1 MTKEQVIKRL
11 KRLEK
16 GEYCVDE
23 NMFLMLA
30 NKSEYTVN
38 AITGDKIPKLYPLV
52 QFMVAFDE
60 IKYGLEY
67 STKGKI
73 RYTGTN
79 DLNTLTVN

>member
-1 MTKEQVIKRL
+1 MTKEQLIRRL

-16 GEYCVDE
+16 GEYYVDE
-23 NMFLMLA
+23 NMFLKLA

-38 AITGDKIPKLYPLV
+38 SITGDKIAKIQPLV

-67 STKGKI
+67 ATKGKM

-79 DLNTLTVN
+79 DLNTLTIY